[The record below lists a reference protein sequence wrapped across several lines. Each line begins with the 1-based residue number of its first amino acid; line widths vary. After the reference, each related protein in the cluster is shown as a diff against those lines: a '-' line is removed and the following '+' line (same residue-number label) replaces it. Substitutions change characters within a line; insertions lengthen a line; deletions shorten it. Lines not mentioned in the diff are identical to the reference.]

1 MIKTKPVYANWMN
14 TAEQFDRHFGHD
26 AATSNLCGP
35 CSQSTLYLV
44 EAHDDAHLAT
54 AAVESVFAAWRMIVS
69 NTSSD
74 QFSRHEN
81 AQADRE
87 FVLWMAAIKSMDD
100 AWMDKHY
107 RYLTEEMRFMY
118 LTAHFTRVTES
129 LPVGAAS
136 RHYNDLLYQSERHR
150 PSLKSWAALQI
161 GLRIYED
168 ALVHLA
174 YHHRPTRMIIEKPI
188 QGAKNVAKRKE
199 LYAQAKIHSRTM
211 HDHCMKILHDDSA
224 PTSPRSPRPGPK
236 LSVIMGGKRL

>member
-1 MIKTKPVYANWMN
+1 MLKLSARYENWAGN
-14 TAEQFDRHFGHD
+14 AEQFDRHFGHD
-26 AATSNLCGP
+26 VATSNLCGP
-35 CSQSTLYLV
+35 CSQSTLYLI
-44 EAHDDAHLAT
+44 EAHDNKHLST

-69 NTSSD
+69 NTSPD

-129 LPVGAAS
+129 LPEGMAS
-136 RHYNDLLYQSERHR
+136 RHYNDLLHQSERHS
-150 PSLKSWAALQI
+150 PSLKGWAALQI

-174 YHHRPTRMIIEKPI
+174 YHHRPTRRIIEKPI
-188 QGAKNVAKRKE
+188 QGAKNATAKQN
-199 LYAQAKIHSRTM
+199 LYAQAKIDSRTM

-224 PTSPRSPRPGPK
+224 PASPRSPRPGPK